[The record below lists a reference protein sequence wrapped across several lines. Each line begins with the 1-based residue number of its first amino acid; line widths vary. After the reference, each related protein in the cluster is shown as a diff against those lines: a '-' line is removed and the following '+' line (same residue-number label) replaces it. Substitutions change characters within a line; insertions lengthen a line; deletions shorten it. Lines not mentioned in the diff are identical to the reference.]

1 MYEHPYLSYR
11 ANELELEQL
20 ERAIARR
27 RFIEEHAD
35 QIVLRPESALRRAVR
50 RMLGMA
56 PRATTVPAPATADAA
71 LPKRTPDAAT
81 RRAAPAA
88 ASGSRRTPVPCE
100 AVPVR

>member
-1 MYEHPYLSYR
+1 MYEHPYLSHR

-27 RFIEEHAD
+27 RFLEEHAD
-35 QIVLRPESALRRAVR
+35 QIVLRPESALRRTFR

-56 PRATTVPAPATADAA
+56 PRAPRAVAASDAA
-71 LPKRTPDAAT
+71 PSRTTPDAVT
-81 RRAAPAA
+81 RRASSDA

-100 AVPVR
+100 AVPAR

>member
-35 QIVLRPESALRRAVR
+35 QIVIRPESGVRRAIR
-50 RMLGMA
+50 RMVGMA
-56 PRATTVPAPATADAA
+56 SRKATTSDAGSSWVA
-71 LPKRTPDAAT
+71 PDAVN
-81 RRAAPAA
+81 RRAASDA
-88 ASGSRRTPVPCE
+88 ASGSRRTSAPCE
-100 AVPVR
+100 PVPVR